1 MDFTELVSL
10 KSKGEAR
17 AWEEK
22 RKSQT
27 AAEGASTHPK
37 AGRLVLL
44 QMAQHLRDGH
54 LRISCSKLSEIWSR
68 NSNKRCHRGE
78 GEAAGGGGKAATP
91 RR

>member
-1 MDFTELVSL
+1 MVFTELVSL

-27 AAEGASTHPK
+27 AAEGARTHPK

-44 QMAQHLRDGH
+44 RMAPACEGRTLENFV
-54 LRISCSKLSEIWSR
+54 LKPIR
-68 NSNKRCHRGE
+68 NME
-78 GEAAGGGGKAATP
+78 
-91 RR
+91 